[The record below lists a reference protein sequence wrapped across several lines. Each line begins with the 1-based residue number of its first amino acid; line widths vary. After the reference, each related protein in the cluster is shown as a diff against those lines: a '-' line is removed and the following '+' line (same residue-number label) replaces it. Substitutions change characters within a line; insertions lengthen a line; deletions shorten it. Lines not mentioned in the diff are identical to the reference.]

1 MKLVIGLG
9 NPGKSYT
16 KTRHN
21 VCFRVLDAFHKQHLA
36 SGVSQ
41 WQLSKKFNA
50 EVAEE
55 TSDGEKILL
64 VKPMTFMNRS
74 GETVGLLMQYYKL
87 SLDDIIV
94 IHDDKDL
101 ELGTIKVQR
110 NRGDAGH
117 NGTKS
122 IVEHVGSRDFTRV
135 RCGVLTD
142 AGKKEDTSDFV
153 LGKFGLLERKKVE
166 QLLQQAVEEVE
177 KWLHSFQR

>member
-1 MKLVIGLG
+1 
-9 NPGKSYT
+9 
-16 KTRHN
+16 
-21 VCFRVLDAFHKQHLA
+21 
-36 SGVSQ
+36 
-41 WQLSKKFNA
+41 
-50 EVAEE
+50 
-55 TSDGEKILL
+55 
-64 VKPMTFMNRS
+64 MNRS

-94 IHDDKDL
+94 IHDHKDL